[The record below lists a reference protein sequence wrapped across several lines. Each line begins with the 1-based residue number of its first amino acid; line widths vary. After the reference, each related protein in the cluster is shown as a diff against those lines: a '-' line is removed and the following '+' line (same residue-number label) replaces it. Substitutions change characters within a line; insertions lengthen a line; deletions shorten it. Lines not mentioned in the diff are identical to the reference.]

1 MSLGI
6 VKLLRPIHRLQDW
19 TNDELAEFY
28 RIEASL
34 IRNGISVETDRGV
47 SDEGH
52 PWFVFC
58 RSDTGDVILHLARL
72 DGHYLAAS
80 PVFGGSVRG
89 PDFKSL
95 IQCVIGSQLQSVVR
109 VKNANVYT
117 HPSAALIALISI
129 CYFKM
134 QAKEAVASVLPQ
146 TSKLMAHSRPRIAGE
161 SSGEGRASPPAE
173 RHDSADLAAL
183 IGVALSQSDG
193 GGDPMAIA
201 APATHLFIPVTQ
213 SMPLPSLHAI
223 DLANWIDQRPHALD
237 DLVYVEQGK
246 ANGSASL
253 PVVLGGSVAHPPNAE
268 TLIQFNSGV
277 EQPDN
282 SGSGVQL
289 ATDHHS
295 FVTPLISVPVS
306 LTVTAPDS
314 AASVLG
320 SSLSPS
326 ELILTTSVAGREVIA
341 VLGDLLQTHFIDSMG
356 GAGQDFILSLAE
368 HAVPAISFD
377 SASAT
382 SASPAT
388 ASSLHPSSLTSS
400 GPSSPGGAGDN
411 HWGPQTTSDGAALSA
426 EVAAATKMI
435 TQFESAHPDFAVMD
449 QGKEVIIYD
458 THLTASNY
466 STAVHE
472 TFSFADGSSIFL
484 VGLPA
489 ATNHEGPWS

>member
-19 TNDELAEFY
+19 TNNELAEFY

-80 PVFGGSVRG
+80 SVFGGSARG

-146 TSKLMAHSRPRIAGE
+146 THKLIAHSRPRIAGE

-173 RHDSADLAAL
+173 RHDSADLAGL

-193 GGDPMAIA
+193 GGDPMAVA
-201 APATHLFIPVTQ
+201 GPATDLFIPVTE
-213 SMPLPSLHAI
+213 SMPLPSLHAV
-223 DLANWIDQRPHALD
+223 DLAKWIDQRPHALD
-237 DLVYVEQGK
+237 DLVYVEQGR

-253 PVVLGGSVAHPPNAE
+253 PVGLGGSFTHPPNAE

-306 LTVTAPDS
+306 FTVTAPDS

-326 ELILTTSVAGREVIA
+326 ELILMASVAGREVIA
-341 VLGDLLQTHFIDSMG
+341 VLGDSLQTHFVDGMS

-368 HAVPAISFD
+368 HAVPAISSD
-377 SASAT
+377 SSSAT
-382 SASPAT
+382 SAIPAT
-388 ASSLHPSSLTSS
+388 ASSLHPASLTSS
-400 GPSSPGGAGDN
+400 GLSNPGVAQGTTYG
-411 HWGPQTTSDGAALSA
+411 GPQTTGGGTALSS
-426 EVAAATKMI
+426 EMAAATKVI
-435 TQFESAHPDFAVMD
+435 TQFESAHPNYAVMD

-458 THLTASNY
+458 THLTTSNY
-466 STAVHE
+466 SSAVHE
-472 TFSFADGSSIFL
+472 SFSFADGSSICS
-484 VGLPA
+484 GRIACGDEP
-489 ATNHEGPWS
+489 